1 MTYQQVLDFLLSF
14 KPSVIRLGLEKIH
27 HILKEFGQ
35 PQDRFPSVLIAGTNG
50 KGSTTAMISSILQA
64 EGWKVGSYTS
74 PHLLDLRE
82 RITINGNLIPE
93 EDLITLTE
101 EFIRILSGIRSRKSV
116 EAPQDL
122 TFFEVITILAFL
134 YFAQQQI
141 DIAVLEVGLG
151 GRLDATNVVNPLVS
165 VITNISMDHEN
176 YLGSTR
182 REIAREKAG
191 IVKENG
197 ICITACEPG
206 EALEEIEAICNRKNA
221 QLFKWGT
228 HFTTS
233 PVQSSL
239 TGQIFSYQGMTQNY
253 DQLEISLLGR
263 HQILNAALAVGTME
277 LLKSRG
283 FPVQESNL
291 RRGLKVARNPGRLEI
306 IGHSPRVVLDAAHNP
321 GGAEALSKAL
331 IEFFTYDQLILVMGI
346 LKDKNI
352 RGIFKALLPIAS
364 QVIFTQPQN
373 TERATPAQELAR
385 IAQEMHWDK
394 YQVAPQVSKAIELAH
409 NRATP
414 KSLICITGSLYTI
427 AEAKQFYAEVKGNG

>member
-206 EALEEIEAICNRKNA
+206 EALEEIEATCNRKNA

-233 PVQSSL
+233 SIQSSL
-239 TGQIFSYQGMTQNY
+239 AGQIFSYQGMTQNY
-253 DQLEISLLGR
+253 DRLEISLLGR

-291 RRGLKVARNPGRLEI
+291 RRGLKAARNPGRLEI

-385 IAQEMHWDK
+385 IAQELHWDK
-394 YQVAPQVSKAIELAH
+394 YQVVPQVSKAIESAH